1 MNEMYAHELEGQTVI
16 IETVRG
22 TNGKRKPF
30 GFMLQ
35 VRLEESGL
43 VVPNVSSI
51 NISMPLVPNALIT
64 AEITLAHIN
73 PRLGST
79 LLDDV
84 TYETVTVQ
92 NPKLSIAAEVEK
104 EQYD

>member
-1 MNEMYAHELEGQTVI
+1 MNETYAHELEGHTVI
-16 IETVRG
+16 IETVPG
-22 TNGKRKPF
+22 TDGKRKPF

-51 NISMPLVPNALIT
+51 NISPMPLVPNALIT
-64 AEITLAHIN
+64 AEITLCHIDFN
-73 PRLGST
+73 VHEAS
-79 LLDDV
+79 
-84 TYETVTVQ
+84 YETVMVK

-104 EQYD
+104 ERMI

>member
-16 IETVRG
+16 IETVPG

-43 VVPNVSSI
+43 VVPN
-51 NISMPLVPNALIT
+51 ALIT
-64 AEITLAHIN
+64 AEITLCHI
-73 PRLGST
+73 
-79 LLDDV
+79 DHAKHEA

-92 NPKLSIAAEVEK
+92 NPKLSIAAMVEK
-104 EQYD
+104 EQQL